1 MVYEALKFSALN
13 RITDTYILIKTG
25 VCISKKKKNDI
36 SKDFS
41 DISSYRDCFFQVRR
55 KTILLNFSSLY
66 VGNHVQMYL

>member
-1 MVYEALKFSALN
+1 MVNEALKFSAWN
-13 RITDTYILIKTG
+13 RIIDTYIPIKTG
-25 VCISKKKKNDI
+25 VCLSKKKNVI